1 MKYKIRINKRVRYIR
16 VYKVLSHAG
25 ERTNAL
31 TRLFIRIF
39 GGHAQRGAER

>member
-1 MKYKIRINKRVRYIR
+1 MKYKIRMNKRVRYIR

-31 TRLFIRIF
+31 TKLFIKMF
-39 GGHAQRGAER
+39 GGRAQHSAER

>member
-1 MKYKIRINKRVRYIR
+1 MKYKIRINKRVRYIQ

-31 TRLFIRIF
+31 TKLFIKVF
-39 GGHAQRGAER
+39 GGRAQRGVER